1 MYLYV
6 KDVRRECEAMHTG
19 TFHLLG
25 NAAPSGGQVVA
36 VSAAGAVEVDEP
48 HVVAL

>member
-6 KDVRRECEAMHTG
+6 KDVRRECGAMH

-36 VSAAGAVEVDEP
+36 MSAAGAVEVDEP